1 MCILGGS
8 DSTHNTYIMCMPRR
22 SQRNAPQQDR
32 RAHRWSRRSTD
43 PKYTKMAQDAPA
55 EPGTWTHRWTR
66 HTKYLLTY
74 NGRQAALE
82 THRHRNTP
90 RVAKDQQ
97 TRDPNTPPAKSSRT
111 DGEMSRNTQIQ
122 KHQRRLST
130 GHRTRVGTHVRKRS
144 WSAQARRPVPATPPG
159 TGTHPGRLQGYL
171 PAQPVVGEVD
181 SHTHTLTYT
190 RS

>member
-1 MCILGGS
+1 MPHNRTDGHTDGHEEARTPN
-8 DSTHNTYIMCMPRR
+8 THKWPKTP
-22 SQRNAPQQDR
+22 PQNLAR
-32 RAHRWSRRSTD
+32 GR
-43 PKYTKMAQDAPA
+43 
-55 EPGTWTHRWTR
+55 RWTW
-66 HTKYLLTY
+66 HTRYLPKC
-74 NGRQAALE
+74 RQAALE

-111 DGEMSRNTQIQ
+111 DGEVNRNTQIQ

-130 GHRTRVGTHVRKRS
+130 GHPPPVGTHVRKRS
-144 WSAQARRPVPATPPG
+144 WSAQARRPIPATPPG

-171 PAQPVVGEVD
+171 PAQQGVREVD
-181 SHTHTLTYT
+181 SHTHTLTST